1 MVARVVEVDVVAPD
15 EAVAERARARQQ
27 KLTKPPG
34 SLGRLEEIAV
44 RLAAIQGR
52 EEPLSRGRRVTIFA
66 ADHGVTEEGVS
77 PYPAEVTRQ
86 MLDNF
91 ATGGAAINALARVAE
106 AEVDVVDVGVGKDRA
121 TRNLAREAAMTEE
134 EMTEAISL
142 GRERARK
149 AGEDG
154 IVLAGLGEMGIGN
167 TTAASAMTA
176 ALTGASAQGV
186 TGAGTGLEPRGVR
199 LKTHVVAR
207 SLARHRLRPD
217 EPLAILR
224 HVGGLEIAALTGFC
238 LEAAARKLAILVDG
252 FITTAA
258 FAIAWKLEPRIK
270 DYAFFS
276 HLSEEP
282 GHRVLLDLVGGVPLL
297 DLGMRLGEGT
307 GAALAMPVLAAAVEA
322 HNGMATF
329 ESARVSERDRDVDV
343 DGE

>member
-1 MVARVVEVDVVAPD
+1 MVARVVGVEIVAPD
-15 EAVAERARARQQ
+15 ESVAERARSRQSR
-27 KLTKPPG
+27 LTKPPG

-52 EEPLSRGRRVTIFA
+52 DEPLSRGRRINIFA
-66 ADHGVTEEGVS
+66 ADHGVTVEGVS

-86 MLDNF
+86 MLENF
-91 ATGGAAINALARVAE
+91 AAEGAAINALARVAE
-106 AEVDVVDVGVGKDRA
+106 AEVDVVDVGVGKDKA
-121 TRNLAREAAMTEE
+121 TKNLAREAAMTEE
-134 EMTEAISL
+134 EMNDAL
-142 GRERARK
+142 AVGAERAAK
-149 AGEDG
+149 AAADG

-176 ALTGASAQGV
+176 ALTGASAQRV

-207 SLARHRLRPD
+207 ALSRHRLAPD
-217 EPLAILR
+217 EPLKILQY
-224 HVGGLEIAALTGFC
+224 VGGLEIAALTGFC
-238 LEAAARKLAILVDG
+238 LEAASRRLAILVDG

-258 FAIAWKLEPRIK
+258 FAIAWKLEPKVK

-322 HNGMATF
+322 HNRMATF
-329 ESARVSERDRDVDV
+329 ESAGVSSKT
-343 DGE
+343 